1 MMRWCYHIYRSEK
14 EILLVCT
21 QHFICCIDMWNTIA
35 KLFHLLPH
43 QHFIYFYPMVSS
55 TDERQPVRQELQNSD
70 FITLSFLPLLLY
82 GILCKEGCPSL
93 SRATLT
99 RKYSS
104 FMKSRVCLFFLNSFL
119 ELPILNVRSLW
130 PTCIN
135 WWERVV
141 LFPLLEVEI
150 SPLPLL
156 SSCGWTLTGEKDK
169 F

>member
-1 MMRWCYHIYRSEK
+1 MLHWYVKHHCK
-14 EILLVCT
+14 T
-21 QHFICCIDMWNTIA
+21 
-35 KLFHLLPH
+35 HLLLH

-55 TDERQPVRQELQNSD
+55 TDERQPVQQEMQNAD

-104 FMKSRVCLFFLNSFL
+104 FLKGRVCLFFLNSFL
-119 ELPILNVRSLW
+119 ELPILSVRSLW

-141 LFPLLEVEI
+141 SFPLLEGEI

-156 SSCGWTLTGEKDK
+156 SSCGWTLTGEKDR